1 MSTSLASAT
10 AVVAIPTAL
19 LIGGAAVASALVSAL
34 ITWGLVA
41 DSDLMDTVEELCE
54 GRERACLAKLQL
66 GRKKRSLADLPLIS
80 RGARGRR
87 DHRRRLKTHQLDIS
101 DNVKDRASSDV
112 HRSLTSPKWTS
123 SDTKPWR
130 EFSTFS
136 SRILSKWKNGMKCPF
151 FPVTPNTRNAR
162 QMQTFLEIK
171 EDVKFFE
178 PSLVH

>member
-80 RGARGRR
+80 R
-87 DHRRRLKTHQLDIS
+87 DI
-101 DNVKDRASSDV
+101 RQCQ
-112 HRSLTSPKWTS
+112 RSCKFGCAPISHLSEMDKQ
-123 SDTKPWR
+123 R
-130 EFSTFS
+130 HEAVA
-136 SRILSKWKNGMKCPF
+136 RILNFLKPYSFQVEKWHEVPFLSRYSQHSKC
-151 FPVTPNTRNAR
+151 
-162 QMQTFLEIK
+162 
-171 EDVKFFE
+171 
-178 PSLVH
+178 SS